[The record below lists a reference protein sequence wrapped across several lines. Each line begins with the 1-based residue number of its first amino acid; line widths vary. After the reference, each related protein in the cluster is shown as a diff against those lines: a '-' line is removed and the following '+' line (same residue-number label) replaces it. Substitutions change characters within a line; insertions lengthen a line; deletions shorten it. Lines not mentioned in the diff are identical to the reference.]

1 MSTLV
6 LHLTGV
12 NRATALKLGYRP
24 ALDGLR
30 AISILA
36 VLILHANLIIELPA
50 TLLPGGFLGVDVFF
64 VISGFLITSLLVEE
78 YSATSA
84 ISLRR
89 FYIRRALRLLPA
101 LFLAILIVGAIALF
115 VEPSLLGLTPLRSA
129 SLLYFTN
136 WIRAYEPSRLWIFSH
151 FWSLAIEE
159 QFYVAWPLVLLV
171 LLRSRLRP
179 QTIILAVIGLALLS
193 ASLRSVMY
201 ASGVP
206 INRLYHGSDTRADGL
221 LIGCALSLALHWM
234 PEAFQNKRAIR
245 KMGHAGAIVLVAMM
259 LIATD
264 GLPLLYYGGFTLV
277 ALSAAGIILRVI
289 KLPAPSFLTLPVA
302 LWIGRRSYG
311 LYIWHWPAFYLARLV
326 LGKGW
331 LTVAIGMALTFI
343 VAGLSYRFIELPFLR
358 RKVRYD

>member
-1 MSTLV
+1 MSALV
-6 LHLTGV
+6 LPL
-12 NRATALKLGYRP
+12 ATVERVTHFKLGHQP

-30 AISILA
+30 AFSILA

-84 ISLRR
+84 VSLRR

-136 WIRAYEPSRLWIFSH
+136 WVRAYEPSRLWIFSH

-159 QFYVAWPLVLLV
+159 QFYVVWPLVLVV

-179 QTIILAVIGLALLS
+179 QTIIGIVIGLALLS

-201 ASGVP
+201 AGAVP
-206 INRLYHGSDTRADGL
+206 INRLYHGSDTRADAL
-221 LIGCALSLALHWM
+221 LIGCALSLILHWI
-234 PEAFQNKRAIR
+234 PDAFQNEQAIR
-245 KMGHAGAIVLVAMM
+245 KAGRAGVIVLVAMV
-259 LIATD
+259 LIVTD
-264 GLPLLYYGGFTLV
+264 GFPLLYFGGFTLA
-277 ALSAAGIILRVI
+277 ALAAAAIILRVVQVEPP
-289 KLPAPSFLTLPVA
+289 KTLTRPVA

-311 LYIWHWPAFYLARLV
+311 LYIWHWPAFYLTRLA

-331 LTVAIGMALTFI
+331 LTVAIGVALTFI

-358 RKVRYD
+358 RKARYA